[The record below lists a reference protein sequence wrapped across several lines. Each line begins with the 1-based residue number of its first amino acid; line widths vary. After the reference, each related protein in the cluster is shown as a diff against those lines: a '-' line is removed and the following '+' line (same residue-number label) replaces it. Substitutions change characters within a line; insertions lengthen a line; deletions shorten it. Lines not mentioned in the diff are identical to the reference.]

1 MVKFCGTKII
11 LYQKQSNKQQQAAD
25 DEDGEDGEVGED
37 REDGERFERGWR
49 GGGRAGRSETLYVLM
64 DNSTLFSARSDHKF

>member
-1 MVKFCGTKII
+1 MERGWR
-11 LYQKQSNKQQQAAD
+11 
-25 DEDGEDGEVGED
+25 ED